1 MECSNN
7 KMQELADLIGV
18 KLGEYFTL
26 KFSDKNH
33 SSNLD
38 EYVCQNDDPSKKN
51 IYCIDKYGF
60 RCKTEDDIRY
70 TYWAL
75 TWLLRGALT
84 VEKSGF
90 VSGDTYYVPTIT
102 GDNTYNDFYWG
113 LDPEYDHIVNSAGLA
128 CHTVEEAVKIRK
140 IMLDAVRKYRNDQ
153 YDKQQKE

>member
-18 KLGEYFTL
+18 ELDEYFTL
-26 KFSDKNH
+26 KPSDKNY

-38 EYVCQNDDPSKKN
+38 EYIYQKSDPSRKN

-60 RCKTEDDIRY
+60 RSKTEEDMRC

-75 TWLLRGALT
+75 TWILRGALI
-84 VEKSGF
+84 VERSGF
-90 VSGDTYYVPTIT
+90 VSGDTYYVPRIP
-102 GDNTYNDFYWG
+102 GDTYDEACWG
-113 LDPEYDHIVNSAGLA
+113 YDPSYDYMFNSLGLA
-128 CHTVEEAVKIRK
+128 CHTVEETGELRK

-153 YDKQQKE
+153 CDE

>member
-18 KLGEYFTL
+18 ELDEYFTL
-26 KFSDKNH
+26 KPSDKNY

-38 EYVCQNDDPSKKN
+38 EYIYQKSDPSRKN

-60 RCKTEDDIRY
+60 RSKTEEDMRC

-75 TWLLRGALT
+75 TWILRGALI
-84 VEKSGF
+84 VERSGF
-90 VSGDTYYVPTIT
+90 MSGDTYYVPRIP
-102 GDNTYNDFYWG
+102 GDTYDEVCWG
-113 LDPEYDHIVNSAGLA
+113 YDPSYDYIVNSLGLA
-128 CHTVEEAVKIRK
+128 CHTVEETGELRK

-153 YDKQQKE
+153 CDE

>member
-1 MECSNN
+1 MECSDN

-18 KLGEYFTL
+18 NLGEYFTL

-60 RCKTEDDIRY
+60 RCKTEDDIRC

-90 VSGDTYYVPTIT
+90 VSGDTYYVPRIP
-102 GDNTYNDFYWG
+102 GDTYDKFCWG
-113 LDPEYDHIVNSAGLA
+113 YDPSYDYMVNSLGLA
-128 CHTVEEAVKIRK
+128 CHTVEEMGELRK

-153 YDKQQKE
+153 CDE

>member
-18 KLGEYFTL
+18 ELDEYFTL
-26 KFSDKNH
+26 KPSDKNY

-38 EYVCQNDDPSKKN
+38 EYIYQKSDPSRKN

-60 RCKTEDDIRY
+60 RSKTEEDMRC

-75 TWLLRGALT
+75 TWILRGALI
-84 VEKSGF
+84 VERSGF
-90 VSGDTYYVPTIT
+90 VSGDTYYVPRIP
-102 GDNTYNDFYWG
+102 GDTYDEACWG
-113 LDPEYDHIVNSAGLA
+113 YDPSYDYMVNSLGLA
-128 CHTVEEAVKIRK
+128 CHTVEETGELRK

-153 YDKQQKE
+153 CDE

>member
-18 KLGEYFTL
+18 ELDEYFTL
-26 KFSDKNH
+26 KPSDKNY

-38 EYVCQNDDPSKKN
+38 EYIYQKSDPSRKN

-60 RCKTEDDIRY
+60 RSKTEEDMRC

-75 TWLLRGALT
+75 TWILRGALI
-84 VEKSGF
+84 VERSGF
-90 VSGDTYYVPTIT
+90 VSGDTYYVPRIP
-102 GDNTYNDFYWG
+102 GDTYDEVCWG
-113 LDPEYDHIVNSAGLA
+113 YDPSYDYMVNSLGLA
-128 CHTVEEAVKIRK
+128 CHTVEETGELRK

-153 YDKQQKE
+153 CDE

>member
-18 KLGEYFTL
+18 ELDEYFTL
-26 KFSDKNH
+26 KPSDKNY

-38 EYVCQNDDPSKKN
+38 EYIYQKSDPSRKN

-60 RCKTEDDIRY
+60 RSKTEEDMRC

-75 TWLLRGALT
+75 TWLLRGALI
-84 VEKSGF
+84 VERSGF
-90 VSGDTYYVPTIT
+90 VSGDTYYVPRIP
-102 GDNTYNDFYWG
+102 GDTYNEACWG
-113 LDPEYDHIVNSAGLA
+113 YDPSYDYMVNSLGLA
-128 CHTVEEAVKIRK
+128 CHTVEETGEIRK

-153 YDKQQKE
+153 CDE

>member
-18 KLGEYFTL
+18 ELDEYFTL
-26 KFSDKNH
+26 KPSDKNY

-38 EYVCQNDDPSKKN
+38 EYIYQKSDPSRKN

-60 RCKTEDDIRY
+60 RSKTEEDMRC

-75 TWLLRGALT
+75 TWLLRGALI
-84 VEKSGF
+84 VERSGF
-90 VSGDTYYVPTIT
+90 VSGDTYYVPRIP
-102 GDNTYNDFYWG
+102 GDTYNEACWG
-113 LDPEYDHIVNSAGLA
+113 YDPSYDYMVNSLGLA
-128 CHTVEEAVKIRK
+128 CHTVEETGELRK

-153 YDKQQKE
+153 CDE